1 MIPLLG
7 SWTVAV
13 VGVALGLGAT
23 GLMVAVVPGAD
34 VALIRGTRPASGT
47 RPTVHRSTVDIAALA
62 LAAVVGVT
70 CALATG
76 WPVAGPI
83 GALAAYGLPR
93 LLRQTSGAVSI
104 AKIEAVATWTEMLRG
119 TLAASAGLSQA
130 IIATAS
136 LSPDPIRRATE
147 QLAAQI
153 RAGVHPREALLQFAD
168 DVADPCADRVVC
180 SLLLAFSS
188 RAQRLGDL
196 LHALADSTREE
207 VGLRLR
213 IETSRASVR
222 SGVRTVVVFSVVFAA
237 GLSLLARSY
246 LAPFGSATGQ
256 LVLLLVGGLYAGG
269 LTLMVALARPPAPV
283 RLLGTEVV
291 VR

>member
-23 GLMVAVVPGAD
+23 GLMVAVLPGAD

-47 RPTVHRSTVDIAALA
+47 RPKEHRSTVDIAALA

-188 RAQRLGDL
+188 RVQRLGDL

-269 LTLMVALARPPAPV
+269 LTLMVALARPPVPV